1 MKDDSS
7 AKGFFK
13 HFAVLIIITLAVVA
27 VTGFFVY
34 KKLNQPAP
42 VLYESPNTER
52 VYGGQRVFD
61 FADRLTDSEEK
72 KLEAYIHEKEYLTS
86 SDIVIVLIA
95 ESLEGYAADYE
106 ARYGITEPPEKWVML
121 YADEFYEVNRFGYD
135 KAQALNGKA
144 DSGDGILLI
153 DNDYRERASGK
164 KHTWVSTT
172 GKCYFNFSSY
182 AIDTALDKFYE
193 NVDSDLYRACIDFV
207 DSFVYYTAPSTPYV
221 DFTPSLIPVAVAVVC
236 ALIYLGVNMSGKVG
250 KKTTVASTYLDDGA
264 AEFLVNENTFI
275 RKTLT
280 QRTIETSSSSGG
292 GGGGH
297 VSGGGGFHGGG
308 GHSR

>member
-1 MKDDSS
+1 MKDESS

-13 HFAVLIIITLAVVA
+13 HFAVLIIITVAVVG
-27 VTGFFVY
+27 VTAFFVY

-52 VYGGQRVFD
+52 VYGDQRVFD

-135 KAQALNGKA
+135 QPQILNGQA

-153 DNDYRERASGK
+153 DNDYRERSGYK
-164 KHTWVSTT
+164 YTWVSTT
-172 GKCYFNFSSY
+172 GKCYYSFDSDDVQNSQD
-182 AIDTALDKFYE
+182 IFYR
-193 NVDSDLYRACIDFV
+193 NVDKDLYQACIDFV
-207 DSFVYYTAPSTPYV
+207 DYFVYCAAPTTPYV
-221 DFTPSLIPVAVAVVC
+221 DFTPSLIPVVVALVC